1 MNHSQLST
9 RPYFRTPA
17 ISPDGHRIAF
27 VYAADIWLVDI
38 GGGNA
43 ERLTAHPAA
52 HSSPRWSP
60 DGQSLAFTSNRTGQG
75 DLYVLPLYGGDVRR
89 ITFHDAASNVEAW
102 SVDGTAIY
110 FSSMRDQQG
119 SALFRVSADGGTPI
133 KWIDQP
139 YEQLNSLSV
148 SPDGTRLA
156 FNLARAS
163 WWRRGP
169 NPYGGTEIW
178 TVGSDSDA
186 TDFCKESEDYIG
198 LNRWP
203 LWAADGNGLYFVSDR
218 DGVENIWFRSFEDG
232 LAHQITTF
240 TEGRLLWPKLADDRK
255 VIVFER
261 DFHIW
266 QLDLASGES
275 APIDIQVRQDTKI
288 TPVRTQTYTR
298 QLSELALA
306 PDGNKIAF
314 VVRGE
319 IFADFADKETEKERR
334 QGPSIR
340 ITNTTF
346 REHDIDWSPDSRKLV
361 YISDRHGDEEI
372 YLYDFTTRTETRLT
386 ERDSAKSSPRF
397 SPDGAWVAY
406 ACGLNEIRLINIE
419 THDDRAFVQA
429 DFFYGATFAWS
440 PDSHWV
446 VYSAQDQNFLS
457 NLFVQHI
464 DEEQCHQI
472 TFMGN
477 LHTSRPIWS
486 CNGQFIVF
494 TTGQYRAEAQIG
506 RVDLQPH
513 QPVFR
518 EHDFE
523 QLFVSDEE
531 KKNTP
536 NTNDDKTQTSD
547 EQTNGKEPGET
558 PKSPPDITI
567 VFEGIER
574 RLRLLT
580 PIQMDASAYCV
591 SPDSRD
597 LILSAVVAGEA
608 NLWTLPLDE
617 PREGQSP
624 RRLTGS
630 STGKWAAQFAP
641 DGKSFYYLDGGQIM
655 NMKFPRGDRTHVQV
669 SSEVVIDF
677 HQEKMQMF
685 EEGWRLLR
693 DYFYDPT
700 FRGLDWS
707 AAREQFAPLVAGAQ
721 THGDFLAI
729 LNLMVGELRASH
741 MGAYPTGLTSIE
753 HGYVG
758 LEFDRRE
765 LATSGHFRIS
775 DIIPESPAALSRD
788 GDGNAIQLGHYLLA
802 VDGVTLGSGVN
813 LDALLQRMIDRR
825 VQLRIGTDP
834 RTSTEA
840 TEFAVRPVAVGAYDA
855 LRYRAWVHAN
865 EAYVHRVSEGR
876 LGYVHIR
883 AMSYPAYQQ
892 FLADLDVE
900 IYGKEGVVIDARFNG
915 GGHTATFILD
925 VLTRRSVLQSTFR
938 DQQTAYA
945 DHVAGNRVLNK
956 PTILVINE
964 SSGSNTEMFA
974 EGYRRLGLGVVVGRP
989 SAGAVIWTFEH
1000 QLLDGTRFRLPR
1012 IKVATPEG
1020 DDLEGTGRAVD
1031 IDVALP
1037 IGATTINN
1045 DTQLDAAVTTLIQ
1058 QIDEQR
1064 KT

>member
-1 MNHSQLST
+1 MNHSQSPA

-17 ISPDGHRIAF
+17 ISPDGQRIAF
-27 VYAADIWLVDI
+27 VYAADVWLVDI

-60 DGQSLAFTSNRTGQG
+60 DGKSLAFTSNRTGQG
-75 DLYVLPLYGGDVRR
+75 DIYVLPLYGGDVRR

-102 SVDGTAIY
+102 TPDGTAIY
-110 FSSMRDQQG
+110 FSSLRDQQG
-119 SALFRVSADGGTPI
+119 SAIFRVAADGGTPI

-148 SPDGTRLA
+148 SPDSTRLA
-156 FNLARAS
+156 FNLGRAN

-178 TVGSDSDA
+178 TVSSDIDA
-186 TDFCKESEDYIG
+186 TDFHKESEEYIG

-203 LWAADGNGLYFVSDR
+203 LWAADGSGLYFVSDR
-218 DGVENIWFRSFEDG
+218 DGVENMWFQSFEDG
-232 LAHQITTF
+232 QARQITSF
-240 TEGRLLWPKLADDRK
+240 TEGRLLWPKIANEQQL
-255 VIVFER
+255 IVFER
-261 DFHIW
+261 DFQLW
-266 QLDLASGES
+266 QLDLASGNS

-288 TPVRTQTYTR
+288 TPVRTQTYSR

-306 PDGNKIAF
+306 PDGSKVAF

-340 ITNTTF
+340 VTNTTF
-346 REHDIDWSPDSRKLV
+346 REHDIDWSPDSRKLI
-361 YISDRHGDEEI
+361 YTSDRHGDEEI
-372 YLYDFTTRTETRLT
+372 YLYEFTSRTETRLT
-386 ERDSAKSSPRF
+386 ERDGAKSSPQF
-397 SPDGAWVAY
+397 SPDGKWVAY
-406 ACGLNEIRLINIE
+406 ACGLNEIRLIHME
-419 THDDRAFVQA
+419 TRDDRAFVQA

-440 PDSHWV
+440 PDSRWL
-446 VYSAQDQNFLS
+446 VYSAQDVNFLS
-457 NLFVQHI
+457 NLFVRHI
-464 DEEQCHQI
+464 DEEQSHQI

-486 CNGQFIVF
+486 SDGQFIIF

-506 RVDLQPH
+506 RVDLQPP

-518 EHDFE
+518 EYDFE
-523 QLFVSDEE
+523 QLFVSEEE
-531 KKNTP
+531 KKNA
-536 NTNDDKTQTSD
+536 NTENGEKSSTNGN
-547 EQTNGKEPGET
+547 QTNGKETTEST
-558 PKSPPDITI
+558 KAPPDVSIT
-567 VFEGIER
+567 FEGIER

-580 PIQMDASAYCV
+580 PIQMDASAHCI

-597 LILSAVVAGEA
+597 LILSAVVAGES
-608 NLWTLPLDE
+608 NLWALPLDE

-624 RRLTGS
+624 RRMTGGS
-630 STGKWAAQFAP
+630 SAKGSTQFAP
-641 DGKSFYYLDGGQIM
+641 DGKSFYYLDGGQIV
-655 NMKFPRGDRTHVQV
+655 NLKFPRGDRTSVPV
-669 SSEVVIDF
+669 SGEVVIDF

-685 EEGWRLLR
+685 DEGWRLLR

-741 MGAYPTGLTSIE
+741 MGAFPTSFFPIE
-753 HGYVG
+753 HGYIG
-758 LEFDRRE
+758 LEFDRHE
-765 LATSGHFRIS
+765 LATNGRFRIS
-775 DIIPESPAALSRD
+775 DIIPESPAALTRD
-788 GDGNAIQLGHYLLA
+788 SDGNTIQVGQYLLS
-802 VDGVTLGSGVN
+802 VDGVALNSDIN
-813 LDALLQRMIDRR
+813 LDTLFQRMVDRR
-825 VQLRIGTDP
+825 VQLRIGTEP
-834 RTSTEA
+834 TTSEA
-840 TEFAVRPVAVGAYDA
+840 ALEFAVRPVSVGAYDT
-855 LRYRAWVHAN
+855 LRYRAWVQAN
-865 EAYVHRVSEGR
+865 EAYVHRVSNGR

-883 AMSYPAYQQ
+883 AMSYAAYQQ
-892 FLADLDVE
+892 FLTDLDVE
-900 IYGKEGVVIDARFNG
+900 IYGKEGVVVDARFNG

-945 DHVAGNRVLNK
+945 DHVAGNRILNK

-1037 IGATTINN
+1037 LGATTLNN
-1045 DTQLDAAVTTLIQ
+1045 DTQLDAAVARLIQ
-1058 QIDEQR
+1058 QIDEPQ
-1064 KT
+1064 TA